1 MEISTP
7 VCQESS
13 FFESIVLGVY
23 KIALNKE
30 YPLYQKKIIDQTEK
44 NYYKKSILPFLT
56 ILYDHRSRFK
66 FEVIHITWAFVLLN
80 TFSIMKNSIIS
91 TEATF

>member
-44 NYYKKSILPFLT
+44 N
-56 ILYDHRSRFK
+56 
-66 FEVIHITWAFVLLN
+66 
-80 TFSIMKNSIIS
+80 
-91 TEATF
+91 

>member
-1 MEISTP
+1 MSIKISKNKKISQIAMNNFIWDEWMEISTP

-44 NYYKKSILPFLT
+44 N
-56 ILYDHRSRFK
+56 
-66 FEVIHITWAFVLLN
+66 
-80 TFSIMKNSIIS
+80 
-91 TEATF
+91 